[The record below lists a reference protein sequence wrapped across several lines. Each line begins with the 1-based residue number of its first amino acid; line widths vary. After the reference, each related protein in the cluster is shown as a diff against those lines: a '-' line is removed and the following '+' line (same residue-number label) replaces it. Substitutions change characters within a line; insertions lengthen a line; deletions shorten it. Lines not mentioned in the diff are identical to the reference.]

1 VAVREIRLLGDPVL
15 REDARPVEVFD
26 ADLEALVLD
35 MFETMEEAEGAGLA
49 APQIGVSTRVMVV
62 DARRESGP
70 DARFAMINPR
80 LVEVGEEVERS
91 PEGCLSIP
99 GVSEVVSRPHRVIV
113 EGQDVHGETFRIE
126 GEGLLARALLHEMDH
141 LDGVLF
147 IDRLSP
153 LKRRMLLRKYR
164 KLQEE
169 E

>member
-15 REDARPVEVFD
+15 REDARAVEVFD
-26 ADLEALVLD
+26 EELGALVRD
-35 MFETMEEAEGAGLA
+35 MFETMDEAEGAGLA
-49 APQIGVSTRVMVV
+49 APQIGISTRVMVV
-62 DARRESGP
+62 DARREAGP
-70 DARFAMINPR
+70 DARFAMVNPK

-91 PEGCLSIP
+91 MEGCLSIP
-99 GVSEVVSRPHRVIV
+99 GVSEVVPRPHRVVV
-113 EGQDVHGETFRIE
+113 EGQDVSGKTFRVE

-164 KLQEE
+164 KFQEE